1 MVDLDENQKK
11 VVAGCGCCILLPT
24 IIGLIA
30 GSFGTVADT
39 DMCLQYNKITQE
51 MESKPT
57 ENQGTVFIGVDGGL
71 VCFP

>member
-1 MVDLDENQKK
+1 MDLDDDQKK
-11 VVAGCGCCILLPT
+11 KAGAVTCCILLPT

-39 DMCLQYNKITQE
+39 DMCLQYNTITQE

-57 ENQGTVFIGVDGGL
+57 ENQGTVFIGVDGAL